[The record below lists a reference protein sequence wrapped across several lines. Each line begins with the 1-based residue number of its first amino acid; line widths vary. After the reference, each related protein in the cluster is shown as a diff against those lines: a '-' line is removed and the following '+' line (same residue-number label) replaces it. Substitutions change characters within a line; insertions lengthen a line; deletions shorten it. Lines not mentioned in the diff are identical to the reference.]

1 MATPRTRIGETERAA
16 AQLAL
21 REHLNAGR
29 LQVNEYV
36 DRSARAANAVT
47 ATEVAALFA
56 DLSAPHPTPP
66 GSPVGGSRRN
76 LLIVGAVITLAV
88 VTLLAFVIGRSGQ
101 KVPAPSPAVVAGP
114 TTSAAPAID
123 SVNQSTSITLGESAG
138 EGSAAPLPGSTTV
151 RRTTG
156 AVAITL
162 RPSYSLNLDD
172 DTSPNWSVSA
182 GCCGPND
189 IGLNSDASQVYIS
202 DDYAVETGSPGYA
215 TCAHETAY
223 TDGAVERGSLKP
235 GENLCVRTSEHRYAL
250 VTIVSASDQA
260 IQFRAVVWDPPFS
273 S

>member
-1 MATPRTRIGETERAA
+1 MATPPTRIGETERAA

-21 REHLNAGR
+21 QEHLNAGR
-29 LQVNEYV
+29 LQVNEYA

-56 DLSAPHPTPP
+56 DLPAQHPKLP
-66 GSPVGGSRRN
+66 GSPVGGSGRN
-76 LLIVGAVITLAV
+76 LVIVGAVVTLAV
-88 VTLLAFVIGRSGQ
+88 VTLVAFVIGRSGQ
-101 KVPAPSPAVVAGP
+101 NGPAISPAVAAGP
-114 TTSAAPAID
+114 TTSAAPTID
-123 SVNQSTSITLGESAG
+123 AVNQTTAITPGESAD
-138 EGSAAPLPGSTTV
+138 GSAAPLPDSTTV

-162 RPSYSLNLDD
+162 RPSYSLDLDD
-172 DTSPNWSVSA
+172 NTSPNWSVGA

-202 DDYAVETGSPGYA
+202 DDYAVETGFPGYA
-215 TCAHETAY
+215 TCAQETGY
-223 TDGAVERGSLKP
+223 TNGALERGSLKS

-260 IQFRAVVWDPPFS
+260 VQFRAVVWDPPFS